1 MSSGSLRG
9 ESAMKSPPFPQYVH
23 RLGPGFTQVMHTV
36 VHSEVASL
44 STASTA
50 ARAASGSQSVGR
62 AHRPVVGHIG
72 GPGPAGVRPPRAHPQ
87 LDTGSAFPQYN
98 A

>member
-1 MSSGSLRG
+1 
-9 ESAMKSPPFPQYVH
+9 MKSPPFPQYVH

-62 AHRPVVGHIG
+62 AHRPVVGVM
-72 GPGPAGVRPPRAHPQ
+72 PADQARPVCGLQ
-87 LDTGSAFPQYN
+87 GLILS
-98 A
+98 